1 MQEQWKAV
9 IGYIGI
15 YEVSSLGRVRS
26 LDRTIVTCRGVQQRR
41 KGVLLRPRLNRE
53 GYRKV
58 TLYQR
63 GRGERVQ
70 VGLLVAQAF
79 LTTDVTEAQLVRRNG
94 KRADD
99 QLSNLEVLPS
109 IDQQYTELL
118 GEFDLLLGQH
128 VTLSPFQIRT
138 IRAQYEKGKTTRQLA
153 EQYQVTENRIRN
165 IIDKKEAKFI
175 S

>member
-1 MQEQWKAV
+1 M
-9 IGYIGI
+9 
-15 YEVSSLGRVRS
+15 
-26 LDRTIVTCRGVQQRR
+26 
-41 KGVLLRPRLNRE
+41 
-53 GYRKV
+53 
-58 TLYQR
+58 
-63 GRGERVQ
+63 Q

-79 LTTDVTEAQLVRRNG
+79 LTADVTEARLVWRNG

>member
-9 IGYIGI
+9 IGYEGI

-26 LDRTIVTCRGVQQRR
+26 LDRTIVTCRGVRQRR

-58 TLYQR
+58 TLYQS
-63 GRGERVQ
+63 GRGERMQ
-70 VGLLVAQAF
+70 VGLLVAKAF

-109 IDQQYTELL
+109 IDQQYNELL

-128 VTLSPFQIRT
+128 VTLSPFQIRA
-138 IRAQYEKGKTTRQLA
+138 IRAQYEKGKTIRQLA